1 MAVEGPVERIPA
13 MIQQLENLS
22 QAIGRLEGLI
32 HNEISD
38 LKNEQIADLKRAV
51 ERIAD
56 DQRRLW
62 EAVRA
67 IENARSATQGGV
79 KTLYAVFVIA
89 SSILS
94 SFVTVFVTRI
104 FK

>member
-56 DQRRLW
+56 DHRRLW

>member
-51 ERIAD
+51 ERISD